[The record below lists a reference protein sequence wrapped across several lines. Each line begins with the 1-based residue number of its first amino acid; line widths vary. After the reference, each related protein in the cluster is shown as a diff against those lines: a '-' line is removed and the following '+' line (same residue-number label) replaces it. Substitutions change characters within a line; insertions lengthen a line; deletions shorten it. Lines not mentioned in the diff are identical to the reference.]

1 MNPERRRLALG
12 LLLSLLFHALLLSL
26 TFGGQGLGLLG
37 STFPWPDRRDDL
49 PDLHA
54 ALLAPSGPAPAAE
67 PLSGKKADPPADA
80 DPAVLTLVDPAPPPQ
95 TPLAETMPKAKP
107 KKVAKSKPVA
117 AGPARTAPP
126 APAPLPAAQFKDSVP
141 PLASLEELATVARS
155 DESTWTVP
163 PASEAPAPVPAV
175 APSEPNPETAMPRSQ
190 ETPDARQDAQ
200 QQAIQADAERRE
212 ASRQEAAQQ
221 ETTRQETARLEAAR
235 AEAERAQ
242 AERQEAARLEV
253 TRQAAVRAEAARLEA
268 ARADA
273 ERREITKQ
281 AEARLVAQ
289 RQEAARQEAARTEAA
304 RQDAA
309 KAEASRQDAARSEA
323 ARAEAARAADARAEA
338 ARVEGERQAAA
349 QQDAARQE
357 GARQDAAR
365 QQAALIESARLAAI
379 QAEAEKREER
389 LRAIGRQLN
398 EEADRREAATAG
410 QRLPPSA
417 SSLRRG
423 RLFGRTD
430 ANAELVAYAE
440 TWGRKIQLNMTFD
453 MVREAA
459 KQPHTQ
465 PMVTVA
471 IRSDGSVESVA
482 FVRSSGVAAIDDA
495 IRRVIRSQANYPAFS
510 PELLRDFDV
519 VEIRRTWHFDMAI
532 RLD

>member
-1 MNPERRRLALG
+1 M
-12 LLLSLLFHALLLSL
+12 
-26 TFGGQGLGLLG
+26 
-37 STFPWPDRRDDL
+37 
-49 PDLHA
+49 
-54 ALLAPSGPAPAAE
+54 
-67 PLSGKKADPPADA
+67 
-80 DPAVLTLVDPAPPPQ
+80 
-95 TPLAETMPKAKP
+95 
-107 KKVAKSKPVA
+107 
-117 AGPARTAPP
+117 
-126 APAPLPAAQFKDSVP
+126 
-141 PLASLEELATVARS
+141 
-155 DESTWTVP
+155 
-163 PASEAPAPVPAV
+163 
-175 APSEPNPETAMPRSQ
+175 
-190 ETPDARQDAQ
+190 
-200 QQAIQADAERRE
+200 
-212 ASRQEAAQQ
+212 
-221 ETTRQETARLEAAR
+221 
-235 AEAERAQ
+235 
-242 AERQEAARLEV
+242 
-253 TRQAAVRAEAARLEA
+253 RAEAARLEA

-323 ARAEAARAADARAEA
+323 ARAEAARAAAARAEA
-338 ARVEGERQAAA
+338 ARAEGERQ
-349 QQDAARQE
+349 E
-357 GARQDAAR
+357 AAR